1 MSLSFPTIGAWPLVF
16 VALVPL
22 LLVIHDGSP
31 APGAHGA
38 AGRASR
44 WAPWLTG
51 IVAAILVFHWIT
63 RIPTHAMTQPWLIWP
78 ALLFLGL
85 YVGLYTAFFGWIVRV
100 VRRRLGVSV
109 FLVAPVAWSA
119 AEWLKSAG
127 ELGCP
132 WGNLGTVLAGQPA
145 WVQWASVVG
154 TQGLTLWI
162 VTVNALVAAA
172 LVKFVGRRWVEGVL
186 RLALGVAILALP
198 PLWGADRL
206 RDADRVAAA
215 SPGLAEPIGRVALVQ
230 PNIPSDQKWNP
241 AHQDSVVNVL
251 YRMTQEAVDAA
262 AAADSS
268 GLDLVVWPETALPF
282 YVRLEPLKLRR
293 LLDTAKAIKTPIL
306 AGYPD
311 ARLSSSGDV
320 TTHNASGLVLRT
332 GSISG
337 QYEKI
342 HLVPFGERI
351 PFQGLFPFLG
361 RFDLGQAEWTP
372 GTEQIVFGGAGPTF
386 GVMICFESIFPD
398 HARRYRLAG
407 AQYLVNIT
415 NDEWFGKSAGPVQHA
430 DLAVLRAVELGM
442 GMVRA
447 ANTGISMIVDP
458 YGRVTSK
465 TELFVPAVV
474 VGNVPAPLPPTRY
487 AQWGDWTTVLSLVV
501 VVLLLAAAWFRPV
514 GRRPEPLAVLKSPP
528 TFPG

>member
-1 MSLSFPTIGAWPLVF
+1 MISLSFPTTGAWPLVF
-16 VALVPL
+16 VGLIPL

-31 APGAHGA
+31 APGEHGA
-38 AGRASR
+38 AARVAR

-51 IVAAILVFHWIT
+51 IVAAFFVFRWIT
-63 RIPTHAMTQPWLIWP
+63 RLPTHAMTQPWLIWP
-78 ALLFLGL
+78 ALFFLALYLGL
-85 YVGLYTAFFGWIVRV
+85 YVALFGWIVRV
-100 VRRRLGVSV
+100 VRRRLGLSV

-119 AEWLKSAG
+119 AEWLKSTG

-132 WGNLGTVLAGQPA
+132 WGNLGTVLAGQPV
-145 WVQWASVVG
+145 WVQGASVVG
-154 TQGLTLWI
+154 AQGLSLWI
-162 VTVNALVAAA
+162 VAVNSLVAAA
-172 LVKFVGRRWVEGVL
+172 LVKFVARRPVEGAL
-186 RLALGVAILALP
+186 RLALGIAIVALP
-198 PLWGADRL
+198 PVWGASRL
-206 RDADRVAAA
+206 RDAERATAT
-215 SPGLAEPIGRVALVQ
+215 PGAMAPIARVALIQ
-230 PNIPSDQKWNP
+230 PNIASDQKWNP
-241 AHQDSVVNVL
+241 ALQDTVVEVL
-251 YRMTQEAVDAA
+251 YRLTHEAT
-262 AAADSS
+262 ADSG

-282 YVRLEPLKLRR
+282 YARLEPLKLRR
-293 LLDTAKAIKTPIL
+293 LLDTAKAIGTPIL

-320 TTHNASGLVLRT
+320 TTHNAAGLVLRT

-372 GTEQIVFGGAGPTF
+372 GTERVVFSGAGPPF

-398 HARRYRLAG
+398 HARHYRQGG

-415 NDEWFGKSAGPVQHA
+415 NDEWFGRSAGPVQHA
-430 DLAVLRAVELGM
+430 DLAVLRATELGLSL
-442 GMVRA
+442 VRA

-458 YGRVTSK
+458 YGRVRTKSGLFEK
-465 TELFVPAVV
+465 TIV
-474 VGNVPAPLPPTRY
+474 VGDVSPPRPTTRY
-487 AQWGDWTTVLSLVV
+487 AQWGDWTTVLSLAV
-501 VVLLLAAAWFRPV
+501 VVLLLVAGWFRPV
-514 GRRPEPLAVLKSPP
+514 GRRAEPLAVLRSPP

>member
-1 MSLSFPTIGAWPLVF
+1 M
-16 VALVPL
+16 
-22 LLVIHDGSP
+22 IHDGTP
-31 APGAHGA
+31 APGAHGT

-51 IVAAILVFHWIT
+51 VVAAVFVFHWIT

-85 YVGLYTAFFGWIVRV
+85 YLGLYVALFGWIVRV
-100 VRRRLGVSV
+100 ARRRLGISV

-119 AEWLKSAG
+119 SEWLKSSG

-132 WGNLGTVLAGQPA
+132 WGNLGTVLAGHPA

-154 TQGLTLWI
+154 TQGLSLWI

-172 LVKFVGRRWVEGVL
+172 LVKFLARRPIEGGL
-186 RLALGVAILALP
+186 RLALGLAILVLP

-206 RDADRVAAA
+206 RDADRARA
-215 SPGLAEPIGRVALVQ
+215 SSPRLSEPIGRVALIQ
-230 PNIPSDQKWNP
+230 PNIPSDEKWNP
-241 AHQDSVVNVL
+241 AHQDSVVGVL
-251 YRMTQEAVDAA
+251 YRLTNEA
-262 AAADSS
+262 AAADTTE
-268 GLDLVVWPETALPF
+268 LDLVVWPETALPF
-282 YVRLEPLKLRR
+282 YVRLEPIKLRR
-293 LLDTAKAIKTPIL
+293 LLDTVKSIQTPIL

-311 ARLSSSGDV
+311 ARMSSSGDV
-320 TTHNASGLVLRT
+320 TTHNAAGLVLKA
-332 GSISG
+332 GSISV

-372 GTEQIVFGGAGPTF
+372 GTERVVFSGAGPPF
-386 GVMICFESIFPD
+386 GVMICFESIFAD
-398 HARRYRLAG
+398 HARRYRLGG

-430 DLAVLRAVELGM
+430 ELAILRSVELGM
-442 GMVRA
+442 TMARA
-447 ANTGISMIVDP
+447 ANTGISMLVDP
-458 YGRVTSK
+458 YGRVTTK
-465 TELFVPAVV
+465 TGLFEQGVI
-474 VGNVPAPLPPTRY
+474 VGDVPAPLPPTRY
-487 AQWGDWTTVLSLVV
+487 AQWGDWTTMLSLALVV
-501 VVLLLAAAWFRPV
+501 ILLVAAWFRPV
-514 GRRPEPLAVLKSPP
+514 GRRPEPLAVLKASK
-528 TFPG
+528 TRRGRVRRRHTQSRRPGGVSELPKQTIA

>member
-1 MSLSFPTIGAWPLVF
+1 MG
-16 VALVPL
+16 LVPL
-22 LLVIHDGSP
+22 LLVIRGGSP
-31 APGAHGA
+31 GPGEHGPA
-38 AGRASR
+38 ARVAR

-51 IVAAILVFHWIT
+51 IVAAFFVFHWIT
-63 RIPTHAMTQPWLIWP
+63 RLPTHAMTQPWLIWP
-78 ALLFLGL
+78 ALFFLALYLGL
-85 YVGLYTAFFGWIVRV
+85 YVALFGWIVRV
-100 VRRRLGVSV
+100 VRRRLGLSV

-119 AEWLKSAG
+119 SEWLKSTG

-154 TQGLTLWI
+154 TQGLSLWI

-172 LVKFVGRRWVEGVL
+172 LVKFFARRFVEGGL
-186 RLALGVAILALP
+186 RLALGLAILALP
-198 PLWGADRL
+198 PLWGDSRL
-206 RDADRVAAA
+206 RDADRAAIA
-215 SPGLAEPIGRVALVQ
+215 APGAAEPIGRVALIQ
-230 PNIPSDQKWNP
+230 PNIASDHKWNP
-241 AHQDSVVNVL
+241 AYQDTVVATI
-251 YRMTQEAVDAA
+251 YGMTRE
-262 AAADSS
+262 AAADTNR
-268 GLDLVVWPETALPF
+268 LDLIVWPETALPF
-282 YVRLEPLKLRR
+282 YVRLEPMKLRK
-293 LLDTAKAIKTPIL
+293 LLDTAKEIGTPIL

-320 TTHNASGLVLRT
+320 TTHNAAGLVLRT

-337 QYEKI
+337 QYEKV

-372 GTEQIVFGGAGPTF
+372 GTDQSVFAGAGPSF
-386 GVMICFESIFPD
+386 GVLICFESIFPE
-398 HARRYRLAG
+398 HTRRYRLGG

-430 DLAVLRAVELGM
+430 DLAVLRSVELGM
-442 GMVRA
+442 SLVRA
-447 ANTGISMIVDP
+447 ANTGISMVVDP
-458 YGRVTSK
+458 YGRVTARSG
-465 TELFVPAVV
+465 LFVKAIVT
-474 VGNVPAPLPPTRY
+474 GDVPAPLPPTRY
-487 AQWGDWTTVLSLVV
+487 AQWGDWTTVLSLVA
-501 VVLLLAAAWFRPV
+501 VLLLLVAAWFRPV